1 MVRGEMCGPCR
12 PTAGCP
18 GRRVSPFAVREPGNS
33 PRSSAGRPDGRPR
46 RRKERVMEYEQMI
59 ATVRKRAD
67 LGENEAVRS
76 IQAVLSVLGERLAGQ
91 EADHLAAQLPEGLD
105 ASVTRNPQ
113 GRRWDVGE
121 FLKHVGDR
129 EQVANA
135 DQVRQHAQAVL
146 RTVAEALD
154 DDQRHDLLA
163 QLPGG
168 ITDLFGVPTPRG

>member
-1 MVRGEMCGPCR
+1 
-12 PTAGCP
+12 
-18 GRRVSPFAVREPGNS
+18 
-33 PRSSAGRPDGRPR
+33 
-46 RRKERVMEYEQMI
+46 MEYDQMI
-59 ATVRKRAD
+59 ATVRQRAG

-76 IQAVLSVLGERLAGQ
+76 VQAVLSVLGERLAGQ
-91 EADHLAAQLPEGLD
+91 EADHLAAQLPDRLD
-105 ASVTRNPQ
+105 TSVTRNPQ
-113 GRRWDVGE
+113 GRRWDIGE

-154 DDQRHDLLA
+154 DDERQDLLA

>member
-1 MVRGEMCGPCR
+1 M
-12 PTAGCP
+12 
-18 GRRVSPFAVREPGNS
+18 
-33 PRSSAGRPDGRPR
+33 D
-46 RRKERVMEYEQMI
+46 YEQMI
-59 ATVRKRAD
+59 ATVRQRGG

-76 IQAVLSVLGERLAGQ
+76 VQAVLSVLGERLAGQ
-91 EADHLAAQLPEGLD
+91 EADNLAAQLPDRLN

-113 GRRWDVGE
+113 GRRWDVGD

-135 DQVRQHAQAVL
+135 DQVREHARVVL
-146 RTVAEALD
+146 STVAEALD
-154 DDQRHDLLA
+154 DDDRNDLLA

>member
-1 MVRGEMCGPCR
+1 
-12 PTAGCP
+12 
-18 GRRVSPFAVREPGNS
+18 
-33 PRSSAGRPDGRPR
+33 
-46 RRKERVMEYEQMI
+46 MEYEQMI
-59 ATVRKRAD
+59 ATVRQRAD

-76 IQAVLSVLGERLAGQ
+76 VQAVLSVLGERLAGQ
-91 EADHLAAQLPEGLD
+91 EADHLAAQLPDRLNG
-105 ASVTRNPQ
+105 SVTRNPQ
-113 GRRWDVGE
+113 GRRWDIGD